1 MNRGPAL
8 SAAALVALAA
18 LAAALWSCQS
28 YGASAEEY
36 YAIGMA
42 YIEMGKYQEAE
53 QWLSRA
59 RAADKTR
66 TASEYNLGRI
76 AFEMG
81 RYLEAVEHFNK
92 VLARDPD
99 NVTALR
105 ALAYT
110 RIKTGE
116 IEDAE
121 ALYRRILELVPESVD
136 DGFNRALV
144 LFAMEKYE
152 EAESLLLAKEPIL
165 MENKDMLLLFAR
177 TQKALGKV
185 EAADSYAQW
194 LVENDDGRVRYE
206 YAQTLEQA
214 ELFAKAL
221 EEYQGALSNFP
232 SDGKSPS
239 KADARFDAARVF
251 LVADSENPQGMSELK
266 TALQEGFS
274 NREALEALA
283 LDKRV
288 AESSRAEIQELVK
301 NLARDK
307 NPPDEDSPDKTSPEK
322 QASDEGS
329 QDSSPPAG
337 NPPEES
343 AEGESKT
350 G

>member
-1 MNRGPAL
+1 MNRGRAL
-8 SAAALVALAA
+8 PGAAALMALAA

-42 YIEMGKYQEAE
+42 YIEMGKYEEAE

-66 TASEYNLGRI
+66 TAGEYNLGRI

-81 RYLEAVEHFNK
+81 RYLEAAEHFNK

-116 IEDAE
+116 IEEAE
-121 ALYRRILELVPESVD
+121 ALYRRILELIPESVD

-144 LFAMEKYE
+144 LFAMKKYE
-152 EAESLLLAKEPIL
+152 EAESLLLSREPIL

-185 EAADSYAQW
+185 EAVDSYAQW
-194 LVENDDGRVRYE
+194 LAENDDGRVRYE

-221 EEYQGALSNFP
+221 EEYQGALANFP
-232 SDGKSPS
+232 SDGKSPT
-239 KADARFDAARVF
+239 KADVRFDAARVF

-274 NREALEALA
+274 NLEALEALA
-283 LDKRV
+283 LDKRI
-288 AESSRAEIQELVK
+288 AESSRAEIQELAK
-301 NLARDK
+301 NLSRNK
-307 NPPDEDSPDKTSPEK
+307 NPPDEGSPDNTSPEK
-322 QASDEGS
+322 APAEEQGPAEG
-329 QDSSPPAG
+329 QPDATPGGTA
-337 NPPEES
+337 PEES
-343 AEGESKT
+343 P
-350 G
+350 